1 MAAAAAAAASDGMA
15 LPTVFEQAA
24 AGAGVGG
31 TGAGVLLCVVRD
43 GDAARMGGCDEL
55 TRLTLQVRVAYNIQY
70 TRYWF

>member
-31 TGAGVLLCVVRD
+31 AGAGVLLCVVRD

-55 TRLTLQVRVAYNIQY
+55 TRLTLQVRVVYEIPG
-70 TRYWF
+70 TM